1 MSQSAVA
8 SADHKPR
15 WKVVVSTVAGVL
27 CFALLVWMVW
37 KSGPLQL
44 WHTLCS
50 MPITIALCVAV
61 WAVGYLLNAASFR
74 HVITGVLQTRRV
86 DKPVAE
92 AEVAATAES
101 DPGMESTAVVPSFA
115 RVLRL
120 TVAGYALNYI
130 TPFGLLGGE
139 PWRIVQL
146 RPALGTRRATQ
157 SVVHYS
163 LMHVASHFCLWL
175 LSLGLA
181 MATVPS
187 WRQVVGH
194 PRIVVAVLVILLV
207 ALIGWLWHKL
217 PSLTFVRALG
227 LELLSR
233 LVNVVEYWLVMQA
246 LGYDSFGYV
255 QALLVVAF
263 SSLLANILF
272 FSPMQLGTRE
282 AGILLALEALLPGQ
296 LLPVALTLSFAT
308 RIREFVWIAI
318 GLLVMRGK

>member
-1 MSQSAVA
+1 MSLSAGASAVR
-8 SADHKPR
+8 KPR
-15 WKVVVSTVAGVL
+15 WKVALSAIMGVL
-27 CFALLVWMVW
+27 CFSLLVWMVW
-37 KSGPLQL
+37 QAGPRQL
-44 WHTLCS
+44 WATLCS
-50 MPITIALCVAV
+50 MPLTIALCVVV

-74 HVITGVLQTRRV
+74 HVIAGVLRSRV
-86 DKPVAE
+86 ETTTADAD
-92 AEVAATAES
+92 AAQPAA
-101 DPGMESTAVVPSFA
+101 DVPSFV

-146 RPALGTRRATQ
+146 RPTMGTRLATQ

-194 PRIVVAVLVILLV
+194 PRIVVAVLLILL
-207 ALIGWLWHKL
+207 ALLVGWLWHKL
-217 PSLTFVRALG
+217 PSLAFVRALV

-233 LVNVVEYWLVMQA
+233 LVNVVEYWAVMQA
-246 LGYDSFGYV
+246 LGYNQFGYV

-308 RIREFVWIAI
+308 RIREFIWIAI
-318 GLLVMRGK
+318 GLLCMRGKK